1 VTRSDPYVPD
11 RIGNG
16 AQVKSKRATLTDVA
30 RLAGVSGTTVSYIL
44 NGRADEMRI
53 SADTQQ
59 RVLAAV
65 AELGYRPNRSARSLR
80 TRTTKTIGVI
90 TDFVASGMFA
100 SRMISGANAAARA
113 LDHVLIIGETEG
125 DPSVERLLV
134 DEMVERQ
141 VDGLLYVTRTT
152 MELEGSAGLPVN
164 QVVLLN
170 CVDRDLARPA
180 VLPDERGGG
189 RSAAAAILTSGLTGR
204 VYVVGEDPTPRAIA
218 GPLRLAGIRERLG
231 ESGVELSGV
240 VTCDWAVEPAYD
252 AIGRWL
258 RAGHRPRG
266 LICLNDRVAMGVYQ
280 ALGEH
285 GLAVPDDVAV
295 VSFDGSELASWLRP
309 HVTSVELPFTAMGDL
324 AVRAL
329 LDPEGVGPGPYLVP
343 MPVVDGQSV
352 VRPPDPHR
360 LGASRGS
367 EARSLGGPV

>member
-1 VTRSDPYVPD
+1 MTRSEPYALD
-11 RIGNG
+11 RIGNE
-16 AQVKSKRATLTDVA
+16 AHVKSHRATLSDVA

-53 SADTQQ
+53 SSETQE
-59 RVLAAV
+59 RVRAAV
-65 AELGYRPNRSARSLR
+65 AELDYRPNRSARSLR

-90 TDFVASGMFA
+90 TDYVASGMFA

-113 LDHVLIIGETEG
+113 LDHVLVIGETEG

-152 MELEGSAGLPVN
+152 VELEDPADLPGT

-170 CVDRDLARPA
+170 CVDRDRARPS

-189 RSAAAAILTSGLTGR
+189 RTAAAQILTSGLSGE
-204 VYVVGEDPTPRAIA
+204 VYVVGEDPTPHAIA

-258 RAGHRPRG
+258 RDGHRPRG

-285 GLAVPDDVAV
+285 GLSVPDDVAV

-309 HVTSVELPFTAMGDL
+309 HVTSVELPFGAMGDL
-324 AVRAL
+324 AVRLL
-329 LDPEGVGPGPYLVP
+329 LDPDGVGPGPHLVP

-352 VRPPDPHR
+352 VPRVDPHE
-360 LGASRGS
+360 LGAPRGS